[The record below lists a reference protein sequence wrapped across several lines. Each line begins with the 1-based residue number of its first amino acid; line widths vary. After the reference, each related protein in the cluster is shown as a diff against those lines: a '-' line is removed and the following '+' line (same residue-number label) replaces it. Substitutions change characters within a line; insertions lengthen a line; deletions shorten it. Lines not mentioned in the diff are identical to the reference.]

1 MCMFPAHLFHKPT
14 SRTAAIGKV
23 VSCAAAVVLSTVL
36 PGSQSAAQSVSA
48 SLGAS
53 ASSTGSPALNVGLTV
68 RNVALLAGY
77 GLSARLSGDIGP
89 GGGVEAA
96 GLFDFPLDVGGS
108 QLSLYAGPGLS
119 LRLGTG
125 PRLRPAFIGGV
136 AYDLDGQLG
145 LYAEATYRIQDAYR
159 VRAGVT
165 YLF

>member
-1 MCMFPAHLFHKPT
+1 M
-14 SRTAAIGKV
+14 
-23 VSCAAAVVLSTVL
+23 VL
-36 PGSQSAAQSVSA
+36 PCSQSAAQTVSV

-53 ASSTGSPALNVGLTV
+53 ASPSGGPALNAGLTV

-77 GLSARLSGDIGP
+77 GLSARLSGDIGQ

-96 GLFDFPLDVGGS
+96 GLFDFPVDFGGR

-125 PRLRPAFIGGV
+125 LRLRPAFIGGV
-136 AYDLDGQLG
+136 NYNLDGQLG
-145 LYAEATYRIQDAYR
+145 LYAEAAYRIQDAYR